1 MTVSNVAIVFGP
13 TLFGTN
19 MISNGHTAM
28 NGGTTPGGAAGIGD
42 VGAQNK
48 VSNPKQGYFTTG

>member
-1 MTVSNVAIVFGP
+1 MTVHNIALVFGP

-19 MISNGHTAM
+19 MSTMPNGHGNM
-28 NGGTTPGGAAGIGD
+28 NGLSSSSGASSIGD

-48 VSNPKQGYFTTG
+48 VSITL